1 MNWRHCGSTV
11 FIEESRCQ
19 NKEGKNMSGKQ
30 QLNCFEAAEGSWL
43 RECNCIKHVN
53 NGGFLVPTEGAII
66 LVLLCIICT
75 KTYKL

>member
-43 RECNCIKHVN
+43 RECNCIKTLIMEAFW
-53 NGGFLVPTEGAII
+53 FLQR
-66 LVLLCIICT
+66 VLSYWSSCA
-75 KTYKL
+75 